1 MEVQAAH
8 PHRMMRVVVVAV
20 ARVDIFIRRNI
31 SHLAIIPRLLV
42 VVVVYRVVV
51 QIQYSAALP
60 LSVVVVVDILMP
72 GVSLKLVLV
81 EVLVVVLLAMVV
93 VQVVARAQRDKD
105 TRAAQ
110 QATHRRWVLV
120 AVVRAKWVTI
130 QLEAI
135 RATVA
140 MVLRQIFLVL

>member
-1 MEVQAAH
+1 VEVQGAHHHNLTRAAA
-8 PHRMMRVVVVAV
+8 VVVV
-20 ARVDIFIRRNI
+20 RVDISIRRNI

-42 VVVVYRVVV
+42 VVVVYGVVV

-60 LSVVVVVDILMP
+60 LSVVVVVDI
-72 GVSLKLVLV
+72 VESALKLVLMV
-81 EVLVVVLLAMVV
+81 VLVVVVFAMAVA
-93 VQVVARAQRDKD
+93 QVVARVQRDKD

-120 AVVRAKWVTI
+120 AVVRAKLVMI

>member
-1 MEVQAAH
+1 MEVQGAHQPHLTRAAA
-8 PHRMMRVVVVAV
+8 VVV

-42 VVVVYRVVV
+42 VAVVYRVVV

-60 LSVVVVVDILMP
+60 LSVVVVVDILIP
-72 GVSLKLVLV
+72 CLPIKLVLV
-81 EVLVVVLLAMVV
+81 EVLVVVLLAMAVA
-93 VQVVARAQRDKD
+93 QVVARVQRDKD

-135 RATVA
+135 RATVG